1 MEVYI
6 RPGSISN
13 EMKVTL
19 TSVFCEQG
27 IVLDFLAYV
36 ISHNTSFYIDEEV
49 QRVLSNLIQDKGKKL
64 RFKHSAN
71 VKIHAVFTPLCT
83 KFQMHRQNQ
92 SFPSPCGVE
101 DSSMSSVQHQAYKIL
116 CEPKGF
122 TDKLIWE
129 QRQSKSPLLMICHA

>member
-19 TSVFCEQG
+19 TSVFCERG

-49 QRVLSNLIQDKGKKL
+49 QRVLSNLI
-64 RFKHSAN
+64 
-71 VKIHAVFTPLCT
+71 
-83 KFQMHRQNQ
+83 
-92 SFPSPCGVE
+92 
-101 DSSMSSVQHQAYKIL
+101 
-116 CEPKGF
+116 
-122 TDKLIWE
+122 
-129 QRQSKSPLLMICHA
+129 